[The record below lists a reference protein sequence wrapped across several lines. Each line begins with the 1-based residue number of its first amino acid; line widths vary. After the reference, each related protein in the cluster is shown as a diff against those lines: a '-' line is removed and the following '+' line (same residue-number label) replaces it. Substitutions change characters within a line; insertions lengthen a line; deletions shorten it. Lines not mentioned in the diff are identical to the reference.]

1 MPSIAAQGG
10 EFSFAIQSAK
20 VGRNGTFNPTSLTWY
35 RHPAP
40 RIALGTL
47 QEQLPFPPEVG
58 GVIVTRGMYK
68 QAYFGL
74 VNVDLIPRL
83 QASFGYLLK
92 GLMGSASTVTDQDA
106 DGNSVTGVNTHI
118 FRYNPSDSA
127 MQPWMA
133 FRRFT
138 PGESSAENYGE
149 TVFDAKINSLR
160 LMVPAKGKV
169 SAQLSAI
176 GRDVQD
182 IKDPTWTYAN
192 TNEATEGT
200 PDSGRGGFFIE
211 GINYPITGATIDIS
225 NMLSTPDQEA
235 IIGDFRMDDMIALMR
250 GAQIRMVYKYENAD
264 LYLKLKNGSA
274 SATSWSSLPF
284 SNVSSTTSYA
294 FDFRFSAPLNI
305 GTTTTPYQIRIRGGK
320 VTWAVDGPPELA
332 GASIIQQAFTG
343 TVVEPPSGDFLQI
356 VLVNGHSGY

>member
-20 VGRNGTFNPTSLTWY
+20 VGRNGTFDPTTLTWY
-35 RHPAP
+35 RHPTP
-40 RIALGTL
+40 RVALGTL

-68 QAYFGL
+68 QGYVGFAS
-74 VNVDLIPRL
+74 VDLIPRL

-92 GLMGSASTVTDQDA
+92 GLMGSASTVTNKDA
-106 DGNSVTGVNTHI
+106 DNNTVTGVNTHI

-127 MQPWMA
+127 SQPWMA
-133 FRRFT
+133 MRRFT
-138 PGESSAENYGE
+138 PGETAAENYGE

-169 SAQLSAI
+169 SGQLSAI
-176 GRDVQD
+176 GRDVVD
-182 IKDPTWTYAN
+182 LKNPTWTYAN

-200 PDSGRGGFFIE
+200 PDSGRGGFFI
-211 GINYPITGATIDIS
+211 GGVQYPITGATIDVS
-225 NMLSTPDQEA
+225 NTLSTPDQEA
-235 IIGDFRMDDMIALMR
+235 IVGDFRMDDMIALMR
-250 GAQIRMVYKYENAD
+250 GAQVRMVYKYENAD

-274 SATSWSSLPF
+274 SATTWSSLPF
-284 SNVSSTTSYA
+284 FNESSSTDYA
-294 FDFRFSAPLNI
+294 FDFRFTAPLNI
-305 GTTTTPYQIRIRGGK
+305 GSTSTPHQIRIRGGK
-320 VTWAVDGPPELA
+320 VVWSVDGPPELA

-343 TVVEPPSGDFLQI
+343 TVVEPPSGDFLQV
-356 VLVNGHSGY
+356 VLVNGHSAY